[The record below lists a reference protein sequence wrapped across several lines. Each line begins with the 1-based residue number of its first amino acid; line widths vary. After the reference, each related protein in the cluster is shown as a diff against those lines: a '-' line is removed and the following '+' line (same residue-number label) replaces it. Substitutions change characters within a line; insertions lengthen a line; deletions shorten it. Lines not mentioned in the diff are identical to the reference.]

1 MAGLSAPSYGSAS
14 SAIAC
19 PASVSNSYHMSTIFA
34 KPKCSDFVNKD
45 GALHGRTTAECLE
58 SNVANDFGLGI
69 DLDMKPHHIATSR
82 SSHQT
87 FTHRLICLIER
98 ANIPRARVV
107 VKNLLVILPGLRPGQ
122 LAGKRTGDRN
132 CSRPQ
137 RRCEGARR
145 NSAGCL
151 GEHFGVCEFWRGCW
165 TGINENRGL
174 DVKFDGQYQVE

>member
-69 DLDMKPHHIATSR
+69 DLDMKPHHIATLPRRKVSR
-82 SSHQT
+82 CRSVCRCQREGNIQPELPPDLHPQT
-87 FTHRLICLIER
+87 YLSYR
-98 ANIPRARVV
+98 AS
-107 VKNLLVILPGLRPGQ
+107 Q
-122 LAGKRTGDRN
+122 H
-132 CSRPQ
+132 S
-137 RRCEGARR
+137 EGASSLKIKQYMVSHTANAEGIASKHADSNRSVTYGQEPSR
-145 NSAGCL
+145 DTAW
-151 GEHFGVCEFWRGCW
+151 FAARP
-165 TGINENRGL
+165 TGR
-174 DVKFDGQYQVE
+174 KADG